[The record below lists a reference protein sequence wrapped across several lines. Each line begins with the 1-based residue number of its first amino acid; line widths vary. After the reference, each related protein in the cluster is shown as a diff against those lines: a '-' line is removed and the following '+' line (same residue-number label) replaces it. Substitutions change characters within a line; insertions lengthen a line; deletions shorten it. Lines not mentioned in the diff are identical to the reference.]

1 MTIPQHS
8 GQPNAL
14 DRASLNSRD
23 IVFFVI
29 AAAAPLT
36 VMVAVAPIALLVGG
50 IGAPAGYLCAGLI
63 STVFA
68 IGFTKMA
75 RHVHNNGAFYSYIR
89 MGLGKVAG
97 LGSALVAVV
106 GYTLLQ
112 ISTYGL
118 FGAVT
123 KATVNDFVGVDLPWW
138 LWSLVAAAIVSV
150 LGYRSIRVGA
160 KILGVLLVLEVL
172 VLLVLAI
179 AVIAQGG
186 ASGLNL
192 QPFYPEN
199 VFTGSMGAVLAVS
212 FAAFVGFE
220 ATALFRNEA
229 VRPDRTVPRATY
241 AAVIFLAVFYCF
253 VVWIAVMAFG
263 AENAVAAA
271 AADPAGFFFTAMQ
284 TYVGSAAT
292 DVMRVL
298 IVSSGLAALLAFHNA
313 ITRYGYA
320 LGREGIFPVRLS
332 SVHSKHLS
340 PHIASIVQTVTAV
353 VAILCFGVASVDP
366 VLQLAAWTASTGT
379 VGILALQWLTS
390 LSVAVFFLRGKEV
403 ARDLG
408 AAIAGIA
415 AFVLIGI
422 ALYLVIDKIEIATLT
437 TDPVVNTVASIG
449 SVVVFALGSALAL
462 WIRARRPQVYARLG
476 TTDIDSEILPD
487 TQAGPSTTSTRTRAD
502 DARGVRH
509 D

>member
-14 DRASLNSRD
+14 DSSSLNSRD
-23 IVFFVI
+23 IVFFVV

-36 VMVAVAPIALLVGG
+36 VMVAVAPIALLIGG

-97 LGSALVAVV
+97 LGSALVAVA

-123 KATVNDFVGVDLPWW
+123 KATMNDFVGVDLPWW
-138 LWSLVAAAIVSV
+138 LWALVAAAIVSV

-160 KILGVLLVLEVL
+160 KVLGVLLVLEVL

-179 AVIAQGG
+179 AVIAKGG

-253 VVWIAVMAFG
+253 IVWVAVMAFG

-271 AADPAGFFFTAMQ
+271 ASDPAGFFFTAMQ

-332 SVHSKHLS
+332 HVHSKHLS
-340 PHIASIVQTVTAV
+340 PHIASIAQTATAV
-353 VAILCFGVASVDP
+353 VAIVCFAAADVDP

-390 LSVAVFFLRGKEV
+390 LSVAVFFLRGREV
-403 ARDLG
+403 TRDPG
-408 AAIAGIA
+408 AALAGIA

-422 ALYLVIDKIEIATLT
+422 ALYLVVDKIEIATLT

-449 SVVVFALGSALAL
+449 SVVVFALGSAVAL

-487 TQAGPSTTSTRTRAD
+487 TQAGPSTALSTD

>member
-14 DRASLNSRD
+14 DSSSLNSRD
-23 IVFFVI
+23 IVFFVV

-36 VMVAVAPIALLVGG
+36 VMVAVAPIALLIGG

-97 LGSALVAVV
+97 LGSALVAVA

-123 KATVNDFVGVDLPWW
+123 KATMNDFVGVDLPWW
-138 LWSLVAAAIVSV
+138 LWALVAAAIVSV

-160 KILGVLLVLEVL
+160 KVLGVLLVLEVL

-179 AVIAQGG
+179 AVIAKGG

-253 VVWIAVMAFG
+253 IVWVAVMAFG

-271 AADPAGFFFTAMQ
+271 ASDPAGFFFTAMQ

-332 SVHSKHLS
+332 HVHSKHLS
-340 PHIASIVQTVTAV
+340 PHIASIGQTATAV
-353 VAILCFGVASVDP
+353 VAIACFAAADVDP

-390 LSVAVFFLRGKEV
+390 LSVAVFFLRGREV
-403 ARDLG
+403 ARDRG
-408 AAIAGIA
+408 AALAGIA

-422 ALYLVIDKIEIATLT
+422 ALYLVVDKIEIATLT

-449 SVVVFALGSALAL
+449 SVVVFALGSAVAL

-487 TQAGPSTTSTRTRAD
+487 TQAGPSTALPTD

>member
-23 IVFFVI
+23 IVFFVV

-63 STVFA
+63 SMVFA

-97 LGSALVAVV
+97 LGSALVAVA

-123 KATVNDFVGVDLPWW
+123 AATMKDFVGVDLPWW
-138 LWSLVAAAIVSV
+138 VWALIAAAIVSV

-160 KILGVLLVLEVL
+160 KVLGVLLVLEVL

-179 AVIAQGG
+179 AVIAKGG

-241 AAVIFLAVFYCF
+241 AAVGFLALFYCF
-253 VVWIAVMAFG
+253 IVWVAVMAFG
-263 AENAVAAA
+263 TDNAVQAA
-271 AADPAGFFFTAMQ
+271 AADPAGYFFTAMQ

-320 LGREGIFPVRLS
+320 LGRERIVPVQLS
-332 SVHSKHLS
+332 FVHRKHLS
-340 PHIASIVQTVTAV
+340 PYIASLTQTATAV
-353 VAILCFGVASVDP
+353 VAVLCFAFADVDP

-390 LSVAVFFLRGKEV
+390 LSVAVFFIRGKEV
-403 ARDLG
+403 ARDRG
-408 AAIAGIA
+408 AALAGIA
-415 AFVLIGI
+415 AFILIGV
-422 ALYLVIDKIEIATLT
+422 ALFLVIEKIEIATLT
-437 TDPVVNTVASIG
+437 TDPVVNTVAWAAP
-449 SVVVFALGSALAL
+449 VVIFLLGAALAL
-462 WIRARRPQVYARLG
+462 WIRARRPEVYAG
-476 TTDIDSEILPD
+476 MGSTDIDSDLIPD
-487 TQAGPSTTSTRTRAD
+487 PQSGAKTAAT
-502 DARGVRH
+502 DATHGVRN

>member
-1 MTIPQHS
+1 MTIPEHS
-8 GQPNAL
+8 ERTGTL

-23 IVFFVI
+23 IVFFVV

-50 IGAPAGYLCAGLI
+50 IGAPAGYLAAGLI
-63 STVFA
+63 NMVFA

-89 MGLGKVAG
+89 KGLGKIAG

-106 GYTLLQ
+106 CYTLLQ
-112 ISTYGL
+112 LSIYGL

-123 KATVNDFVGVDLPWW
+123 EATVNDFIGVDLPWW
-138 LWSLVAAAIVSV
+138 VWALVAAAIVSV
-150 LGYRSIRVGA
+150 LGYRSVRVGA
-160 KILGVLLVLEVL
+160 KVLGVLLVLEVL
-172 VLLVLAI
+172 VLLVLA
-179 AVIAQGG
+179 VGVVVHGG
-186 ASGLNL
+186 ATGLSL
-192 QPFYPEN
+192 EPFYPEN

-241 AAVIFLAVFYCF
+241 AAVIFLAIFYCF
-253 VVWIAVMAFG
+253 IVWIAVMAFG
-263 AENAVAAA
+263 AGNAVDAA
-271 AADPAGFFFTAMQ
+271 AADPAGYFFTAMD

-292 DVMRVL
+292 DVMRIL
-298 IVSSGLAALLAFHNA
+298 IISSGLAALLAFHNA

-320 LGREGIFPVRLS
+320 MGRERIVPVRLS

-340 PHIASIVQTVTAV
+340 PHIASIVQSVIAAIAV
-353 VAILCFGVASVDP
+353 LCFAVSDVDP

-390 LSVAVFFLRGKEV
+390 LSVAVFFSKGKDGV
-403 ARDLG
+403 RDRG
-408 AAIAGIA
+408 AALAGA
-415 AFVLIGI
+415 VAFVLFGI
-422 ALYLVIDKIEIATLT
+422 ALYLVIDKIELATLT
-437 TDPVVNTVASIG
+437 DSPIVNTIAVSAPV
-449 SVVVFALGSALAL
+449 SVFVLGVLLAL
-462 WIRARRPQVYARLG
+462 WIRSRRPEVYAGLG
-476 TTDIDSEILPD
+476 STDIDSEL
-487 TQAGPSTTSTRTRAD
+487 APSSQSSER
-502 DARGVRH
+502 
-509 D
+509 